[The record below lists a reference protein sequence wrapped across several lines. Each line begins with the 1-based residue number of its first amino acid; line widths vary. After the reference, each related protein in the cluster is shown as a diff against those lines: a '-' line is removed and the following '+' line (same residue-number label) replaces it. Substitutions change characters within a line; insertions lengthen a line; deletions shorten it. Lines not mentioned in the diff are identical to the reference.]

1 MNKANMEN
9 LQRVHLDALLFAG
22 GMEMVFEFV
31 LGGDK
36 QRPHVE
42 WLLKQ
47 MPDGQQNSHTSASRK
62 EELLQALVRLVPD
75 SPIRVS
81 AHLQPCRYTTT
92 TALPKDATALL
103 MRSLHHARVVCPLR
117 LDSSQLEAALMMLRP
132 ASLGS
137 WGLRDTAISVFD
149 VEVQADTA
157 EGKEQPSVRCQSLN
171 IMLFC
176 IV

>member
-1 MNKANMEN
+1 M
-9 LQRVHLDALLFAG
+9 
-22 GMEMVFEFV
+22 
-31 LGGDK
+31 
-36 QRPHVE
+36 
-42 WLLKQ
+42 
-47 MPDGQQNSHTSASRK
+47 
-62 EELLQALVRLVPD
+62 QALVRLVPD

-117 LDSSQLEAALMMLRP
+117 LDGSQLEAALMMLRP

-149 VEVQADTA
+149 VEVQVDTA
-157 EGKEQPSVRCQSLN
+157 EGKEQPSVCCVCCIIRTCLSQCSNWLN
-171 IMLFC
+171 HKFLCYCFYRNGLKKAGMFTLAGEHMFKKRFPISKHYHRAIALWACALGSFSTDNGC
-176 IV
+176 C